1 MLRTSV
7 LFLLLIPAVIGS
19 TDDSHRRILLV
30 SEIEYVAVY
39 LQNGEIEFAQRHLD
53 IIKEHFADQ
62 VAIIR
67 YYQGIIDYQ
76 QEEFESAAGHF
87 ERLLSKALL
96 PESDPEIYEYLI
108 HIYCR
113 SAHFDDATALL
124 ARLRQRF
131 EVLPDWGQDLHLVL
145 GQSMH
150 EHAGDDPENRQL
162 RDRAMG
168 ILVEFANA
176 RPHHGHAAWVKYLE
190 AEQQFEWL
198 EAELAKLAQLGQDI
212 TAAGL
217 AAHLLRISQLYE
229 RIENAYPDTS
239 YALNAELRLV
249 YLHELIDE
257 LPDTPAP

>member
-1 MLRTSV
+1 MLRTWV
-7 LFLLLIPAVIGS
+7 LFLLLIPSVVGRS
-19 TDDSHRRILLV
+19 DDSHRRILLV

-39 LQNGEIEFAQRHLD
+39 LQNGEVEFAQRHLD
-53 IIKEHFADQ
+53 IIKKHFADEI
-62 VAIIR
+62 AIIR
-67 YYQGIIDYQ
+67 YYQGIINYQ
-76 QEEFESAAGHF
+76 QEKFESAAGDF
-87 ERLLSKALL
+87 ERLLSKDLL
-96 PESDPEIYEYLI
+96 PESEPEICEYLV

-113 SAHFDDATALL
+113 LSRFDDATALL

-131 EVLPDWGQDLHLVL
+131 GVLPDWGQDLHLIL

-150 EHAGDDPENRQL
+150 EHAGDDPEKRQL

-168 ILVEFANA
+168 ILIEFANA
-176 RPHHGHAAWVKYLE
+176 RPDHGHAAWVKYLE

-198 EAELAKLAQLGQDI
+198 EAELAKLAQLDQDI

-217 AAHLLRISQLYE
+217 APHLPRIARLYE
-229 RIENAYPDTS
+229 RIENAYPDTT

-257 LPDTPAP
+257 LPDNSAP